1 MNGAALLITI
11 FINCLIIYILH
22 VFHRRS
28 IATTVKNLRKEVN
41 ELENL
46 VVAIIEEFEEVADE
60 VWRAKPEKPPLK
72 SSSPPDNE
80 PLEPEKLNEEESLEV
95 FAEEP
100 IVETTETTGSTTEKP
115 LERLPEEK
123 PSESIPTFRSPEF
136 IDPKRQRVFELW
148 NNGLM
153 AEEIAK
159 QMGIGQGEVQ
169 LILGIYKRS

>member
-60 VWRAKPEKPPLK
+60 VWRDKTEKPPLK
-72 SSSPPDNE
+72 LSSQSHKK
-80 PLEPEKLNEEESLEV
+80 PLEPEELKEEEPLEV
-95 FAEEP
+95 FPEELT
-100 IVETTETTGSTTEKP
+100 VETTGSTTGKSSA
-115 LERLPEEK
+115 RLPEEK
-123 PSESIPTFRSPEF
+123 PIESIPTLRTQEF